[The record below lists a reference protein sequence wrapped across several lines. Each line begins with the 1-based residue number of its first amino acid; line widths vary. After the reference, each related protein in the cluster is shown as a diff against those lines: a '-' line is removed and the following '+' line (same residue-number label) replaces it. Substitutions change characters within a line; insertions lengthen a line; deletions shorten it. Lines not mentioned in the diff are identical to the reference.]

1 MIGLACL
8 ALVGGAFYWG
18 SRHASAP
25 PPSLPP
31 APVIAPV
38 APPPPPPAP
47 EPVIRHPIET
57 PPAPRAALPALD
69 DSDDYLKKALDEL
82 LGRKSVLSFVLVD
95 GLARRFVAT
104 VNNLATDSAT
114 AQMWPVRRTDGH
126 FETEAQAGSSAISA
140 RNADRYAAF
149 VAFVTSVDTQR
160 AVSLYVRL
168 YPLFQRAYT
177 DLGFP
182 DKYFNDRLV
191 EVIDNLLATPDL
203 AEPIK
208 VKLVTV
214 EGAARPPGAGG
225 LYVFDDPAL
234 EARSSGQKILLRM
247 GRANAAKL
255 KAKLTDLRRRIAQGP
270 VARAAHNQ

>member
-1 MIGLACL
+1 MIGVACL
-8 ALVGGAFYWG
+8 ALVGGAFFWG
-18 SRHASAP
+18 SRHASTP
-25 PPSLPP
+25 PPALPP
-31 APVIAPV
+31 PPVIAPV
-38 APPPPPPAP
+38 APPLPPPAA
-47 EPVIRHPIET
+47 EPAIRHPIET
-57 PPAPRAALPALD
+57 ESAPRAALPALD

-82 LGRKSVLSFVLVD
+82 LGKKSVLSFVLVD

-114 AQMWPVRRTDGH
+114 AQMWPVRRTDGR
-126 FETEAQAGSSAISA
+126 FETEGQAGSSAISA
-140 RNADRYAAF
+140 RNADRYSAF
-149 VAFVTSVDTQR
+149 VAFLTGVDTQR
-160 AVSLYVRL
+160 AVALYVRL

-182 DKYFNDRLV
+182 DKYFNDRMV

-214 EGAARPPGAGG
+214 EGATRPPGAGG
-225 LYVFDDPAL
+225 LYVFEDPAL

-247 GRANAAKL
+247 GRANATKL

>member
-1 MIGLACL
+1 
-8 ALVGGAFYWG
+8 
-18 SRHASAP
+18 
-25 PPSLPP
+25 
-31 APVIAPV
+31 
-38 APPPPPPAP
+38 
-47 EPVIRHPIET
+47 
-57 PPAPRAALPALD
+57 
-69 DSDDYLKKALDEL
+69 LKKALDEL
-82 LGRKSVLSFVLVD
+82 LGKKSVLSFVLVD

-104 VNNLATDSAT
+104 VNNLGTDSAT
-114 AQMWPVRRTDGH
+114 AQMWPVRRTDGR
-126 FETEAQAGSSAISA
+126 FETEAHAAGSSAISA

-160 AVSLYVRL
+160 AVALYVRL
-168 YPLFQRAYT
+168 YPLLQRAYT

-182 DKYFNDRLV
+182 DKYFNDRVV

-214 EGAARPPGAGG
+214 EGATRPPGAGG

-247 GRANAAKL
+247 GRQNATKL
-255 KAKLTDLRRRIAQGP
+255 KAKLTDIRRRIAQGP